1 MRIGFAMVFA
11 AMLASNSHAFEY
23 MKDYS
28 THAQKVLEMNA
39 GEMTLLS
46 NIILS
51 NAYAQMDAAAGAG
64 KPGEV
69 SQAAERAT
77 LKMLDVLV
85 KQNEEVIRLLRA
97 LASEKGSAPAT
108 PSR

>member
-1 MRIGFAMVFA
+1 MHIGFAMVFA
-11 AMLASNSHAFEY
+11 AMAASSSHAFEY

-64 KPGEV
+64 KQGEV
-69 SQAAERAT
+69 SQAAERAM

-97 LASEKGSAPAT
+97 LASEKGAEPAAP
-108 PSR
+108 PR